1 MFWWAMGSTILIS
14 LISLVGALTLFLNE
28 KMLNKIVL
36 LLVGF
41 SAGALLG
48 GAFFHLLPEATAQ
61 ADAKMVYLWVI
72 FGIIAFFALEKLL
85 YWRHCHKDNCE
96 VHTFTYLSLIGDGFH
111 NLLDGMVIAA
121 SYLVNIP
128 TGIVTTIAIISHEI
142 PQELGDF
149 GILVYGGFSK
159 AKALFWNFMS
169 ALTAVV
175 GTIIGFYLYKHF
187 QGSIPLMLG
196 FTAGGFIYIAAT
208 DLIPELHKKK
218 INDFANFGSLFFIFG
233 LVFMYVTTLLE
244 H

>member
-14 LISLVGALTLFLNE
+14 LISLVGAITLFLNE
-28 KMLNKIVL
+28 KILNKIVL

-48 GAFFHLLPEATAQ
+48 GAFFHLLPEATEQ
-61 ADAKMVYLWVI
+61 VDAKIVYLWVI
-72 FGIIAFFALEKLL
+72 FGILAFFALEKLL
-85 YWRHCHKDNCE
+85 YWRHCHKDKCE
-96 VHTFTYLSLIGDGFH
+96 IHAFTYLNLVGDGFH
-111 NLLDGMVIAA
+111 NLIDGMVIAA
-121 SYLVNIP
+121 SYLVNFQ

-159 AKALFWNFMS
+159 GKALFWNFMS

-175 GTIIGFYLYKHF
+175 GTFIGFYLYKHF

-196 FTAGGFIYIAAT
+196 FTAGGFIYIAGT

-218 INDFANFGSLFFIFG
+218 INDFANFGSLFFILG
-233 LVFMYVTTLLE
+233 LVFMYITALLG

>member
-1 MFWWAMGSTILIS
+1 MFWWALGSTILVS

-28 KMLNKIVL
+28 KILNKIVL

-61 ADAKMVYLWVI
+61 TDVKIVYLWVI
-72 FGIIAFFALEKLL
+72 FGILAFFVLEKLL
-85 YWRHCHKDNCE
+85 YWRHCHKEKCE
-96 VHTFTYLSLIGDGFH
+96 VHTFTYLSLVGDGFH
-111 NLLDGMVIAA
+111 NLIDGMVIAA
-121 SYLVNIP
+121 SYLVNFQ

-149 GILVYGGFSK
+149 GILIYGGFSK
-159 AKALFWNFMS
+159 GKALFWNFMS
-169 ALTAVV
+169 ALTAVA
-175 GTIIGFYLYKHF
+175 GTFIGFYLYEHF

-196 FTAGGFIYIAAT
+196 FTAGGFIYIAGT

-233 LVFMYVTTLLE
+233 LVFMYITALLG